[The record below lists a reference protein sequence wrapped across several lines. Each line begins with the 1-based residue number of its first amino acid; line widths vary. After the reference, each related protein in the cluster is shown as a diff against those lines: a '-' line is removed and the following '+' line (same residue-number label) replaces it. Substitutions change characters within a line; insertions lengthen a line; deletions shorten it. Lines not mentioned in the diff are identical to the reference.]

1 MIWEIMPHTKISNQS
16 ENAMITNIRNMEKGL
31 ILETRTVVKKPIR
44 LNYTTTVY
52 FVQLSNFICMLAFPE
67 FIDTYI
73 NLPLLTRK
81 SKKGRTIRESCII
94 KRTRVIGMRG
104 EN

>member
-1 MIWEIMPHTKISNQS
+1 
-16 ENAMITNIRNMEKGL
+16 MITNTRNMEKGL

-52 FVQLSNFICMLAFPE
+52 LVQLSNFICMLAFPE

-73 NLPLLTRK
+73 HLPLLTRK

-94 KRTRVIGMRG
+94 KRTRVIGMRR